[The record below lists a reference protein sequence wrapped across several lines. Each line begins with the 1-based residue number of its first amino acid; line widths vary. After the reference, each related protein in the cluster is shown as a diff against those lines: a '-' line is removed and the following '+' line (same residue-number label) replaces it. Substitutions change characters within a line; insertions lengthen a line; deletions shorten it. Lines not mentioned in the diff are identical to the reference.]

1 MKYITWAA
9 MAIVTLIML
18 MGGTMKLM
26 GNPMATAS
34 FATLGLPAVFG
45 TFIGVCEIAGAIGLW
60 LRRTSMLAAIGIALI
75 MLGALYYH
83 IMHTPLSQGIPAIV
97 VLICCGW
104 IISRRGGGVIG

>member
-34 FATLGLPAVFG
+34 FATLGLPAIFG
-45 TFIGVCEIAGAIGLW
+45 TFIGVCEIAGGLGLW
-60 LRRTSMLAAIGIALI
+60 LRRTSMLAAIGISII
-75 MLGALYYH
+75 MIGAIYYH
-83 IMHTPLSQGIPAIV
+83 IMHTPLTEGIPAMV